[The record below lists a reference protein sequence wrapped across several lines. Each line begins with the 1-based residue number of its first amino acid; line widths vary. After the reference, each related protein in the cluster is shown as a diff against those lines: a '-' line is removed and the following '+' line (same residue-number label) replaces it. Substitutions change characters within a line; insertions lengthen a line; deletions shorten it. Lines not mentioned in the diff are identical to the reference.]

1 MAMDRNE
8 FLKRQLK
15 ALEAMDAPALQAKFL
30 ELYGFET
37 KSFRLETLRRRI
49 AYRLQEFH
57 LGGLS
62 AEDEAFLDG
71 LADNDDLA
79 RLVNVP
85 AAKPRKSAGTRYVR
99 EWHGRVYEVVLREK
113 GKYELDGVF
122 YTSLSAAAFAIT
134 GTHWNGKLFF
144 GVKKP

>member
-1 MAMDRNE
+1 MAMDRTE
-8 FLKRQLK
+8 ILRRQLR
-15 ALEAMDAPALQAKFL
+15 ALETMDSPALQAKFL

-37 KSFRLETLRRRI
+37 KCFRLETLRRRI
-49 AYRLQEFH
+49 AYRLQEFQ

-62 AEDEAFLDG
+62 AEDAAFLDD
-71 LADNDDLA
+71 LADRDDLA
-79 RLVNVP
+79 SLVNAP
-85 AAKPRKSAGTRYVR
+85 TAKPRRSAGTRYVR
-99 EWHGRVYEVVLREK
+99 EWHGKTYEVVLREK

-144 GVKKP
+144 GVK

>member
-1 MAMDRNE
+1 MVNC
-8 FLKRQLK
+8 
-15 ALEAMDAPALQAKFL
+15 LQV
-30 ELYGFET
+30 
-37 KSFRLETLRRRI
+37 
-49 AYRLQEFH
+49 
-57 LGGLS
+57 LS
-62 AEDEAFLDG
+62 APTLTKEVVSSSESTFLDG
-71 LADNDDLA
+71 LADSDDLA

-85 AAKPRKSAGTRYVR
+85 TVKPRKSAGTRYVR

-144 GVKKP
+144 GVK

>member
-1 MAMDRNE
+1 MAIDRNE
-8 FLKRQLK
+8 LLRRQLK
-15 ALEAMDAPALQAKFL
+15 ALDGMGCDGLRSKVQ
-30 ELYGFET
+30 ELYGVDT
-37 KSFRLETLRRRI
+37 DSRNLDCIRRRV
-49 AYRLQEFH
+49 AYRLQEFQ

-71 LADNDDLA
+71 LADSDDLS
-79 RLVNVP
+79 RLVNAP
-85 AAKPRKSAGTRYVR
+85 AAKVRNSSGTRYVR
-99 EWHGRVYEVVLREK
+99 EWHGRVYEVVFREK

-144 GVKKP
+144 GVK

>member
-1 MAMDRNE
+1 MAIDRNE

-49 AYRLQEFH
+49 AYRLQEFQ

-62 AEDEAFLDG
+62 AEDEAFLDD
-71 LADNDDLA
+71 LADRDDLA
-79 RLVNVP
+79 NLVNAP
-85 AAKPRKSAGTRYVR
+85 AAKPRRSAGTRYVR
-99 EWHGRVYEVVLREK
+99 EWHGKTYEVVLREK

-144 GVKKP
+144 GVK